1 MVHSLTSK
9 ALQLILDEVE
19 KYRVMKEEIRHR
31 KRRAIGSLISEE
43 AKSELIRLGRAQART
58 CFIKKLAVSECS

>member
-1 MVHSLTSK
+1 
-9 ALQLILDEVE
+9 
-19 KYRVMKEEIRHR
+19 MKEEIRHR

-43 AKSELIRLGRAQART
+43 AKSELIRLGHAQART